1 LGEGFNQELIAQ
13 IIDEDEYEL
22 TKLPIYEY
30 KSPTS
35 PKRDRSQV
43 DLLMMTY

>member
-22 TKLPIYEY
+22 TKLPIYGY